1 MGSGVA
7 TDVGVGALVDIG
19 TGVAVGASKRADIG
33 GVVGIGFCVDVGMGV
48 SVGSGCFIVRA
59 KMLKESTWAVALEAV
74 KSTAVC
80 NWVQVPARWC

>member
-33 GVVGIGFCVDVGMGV
+33 GVVGIGFCVDVGKGAC
-48 SVGSGCFIVRA
+48 VGSGCFIVRA
-59 KMLKESTWAVALEAV
+59 KMLNESTWAVAVEAV
-74 KSTAVC
+74 KSTAVG
-80 NWVQVPARWC
+80 NGVHAPS